1 MVVMVVMMVVVV
13 MRIMVV
19 IIRIMHN
26 ADGNATGDDLIH
38 LENKENY
45 KI

>member
-1 MVVMVVMMVVVV
+1 MMVVVMMVVVV
-13 MRIMVV
+13 VRIMVV

-38 LENKENY
+38 LENKKNN